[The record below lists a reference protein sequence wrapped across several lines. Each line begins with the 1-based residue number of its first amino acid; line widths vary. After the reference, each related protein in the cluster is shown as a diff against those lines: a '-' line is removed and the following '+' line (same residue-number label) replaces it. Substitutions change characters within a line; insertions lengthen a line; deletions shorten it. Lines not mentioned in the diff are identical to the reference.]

1 MLFVACHLKD
11 RVVVLAQCF
20 RTASSPPFANHAH
33 QKLFLEARRV
43 CACVWA
49 LCYFVAPTLV
59 LFKKE
64 SSWLGHGVQTHAE
77 SFAHAQLL
85 ERDVVADCSAANASR
100 LRSSQLADVR
110 VGRREPRC
118 PSARDTRSV
127 CWVLGCRWNLHFN
140 VCVYGYAGALS
151 GVIRSSL
158 LRVVAAG
165 LLRSNSGSLGI
176 IGERC
181 DVTFCPRNTR
191 RTAITR
197 SSARQCASNTR
208 LTQSFTKARHSSSDV
223 STYIHTHTHLLGLFK
238 LINVIRYPECC

>member
-1 MLFVACHLKD
+1 MRMLFVACHLKD

-20 RTASSPPFANHAH
+20 RTASSPPFANHPH

-64 SSWLGHGVQTHAE
+64 SSWLGHGVQMHAE

-85 ERDVVADCSAANASR
+85 ERDVVADCSSANASR

-127 CWVLGCRWNLHFN
+127 CWVLG
-140 VCVYGYAGALS
+140 
-151 GVIRSSL
+151 
-158 LRVVAAG
+158 
-165 LLRSNSGSLGI
+165 
-176 IGERC
+176 
-181 DVTFCPRNTR
+181 
-191 RTAITR
+191 
-197 SSARQCASNTR
+197 
-208 LTQSFTKARHSSSDV
+208 
-223 STYIHTHTHLLGLFK
+223 
-238 LINVIRYPECC
+238 